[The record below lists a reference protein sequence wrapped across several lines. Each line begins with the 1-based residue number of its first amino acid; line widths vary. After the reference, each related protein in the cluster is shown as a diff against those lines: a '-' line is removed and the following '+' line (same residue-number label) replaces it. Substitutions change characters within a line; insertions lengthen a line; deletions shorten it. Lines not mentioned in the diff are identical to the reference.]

1 MRFLEKLGHAGAFI
15 FFKTKFENFQ
25 KEKKKKREK
34 KKEAHKSP
42 LNQARAYRGL

>member
-25 KEKKKKREK
+25 KEKKKKGEK
-34 KKEAHKSP
+34 KRKHTKVH
-42 LNQARAYRGL
+42 